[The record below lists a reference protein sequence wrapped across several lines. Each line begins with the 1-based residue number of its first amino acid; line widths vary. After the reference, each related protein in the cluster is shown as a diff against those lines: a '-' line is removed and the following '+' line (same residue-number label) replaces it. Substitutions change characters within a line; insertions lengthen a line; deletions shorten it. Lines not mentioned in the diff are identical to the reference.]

1 MIKLLNNWYQKH
13 FNDPQVAI
21 LALMLLASTLLLY
34 FLGDVLAPLL
44 AAIMIAYLL
53 DGAVSMLARKGVPNF
68 IAIMVTFSI
77 FIIALLVVLF
87 ILAPLLAQQAT
98 QFVLEIPKMLA
109 QGQAILMQLP
119 EKYPNVISA
128 QQVSDLLIEIRTQIT
143 DLSQAVVTFSLASVS
158 NLLTFMVYLVVVPLL
173 IFFFL
178 KDKKKILQWFI
189 AFLPSDRKLVSLVWN
204 EMNGKI
210 AGYVRGKFL
219 EIVLVWVVSY
229 LTFFTLGLNYAM
241 LLSFSVGVSVLI
253 PYVGAAIVTLP
264 VAIVAYF
271 QWGYSSE
278 MLYVVIAY
286 GIIQFLD
293 GNLLVPLLFSE
304 MVNLH
309 PSAIIAAVLLF
320 GGLWGFVG
328 VFFAIP
334 LATLIHAVIN
344 SWPKEAKINESM
356 TINETIAE

>member
-1 MIKLLNNWYQKH
+1 MIKLINDWYHKH

-21 LALMLLASTLLLY
+21 LALMLLVSTLVLY
-34 FLGDVLAPLL
+34 FLGDVLAPVL

-53 DGAVSMLARKGVPNF
+53 DGAVAVLHKKGIPHFV
-68 IAIMVTFSI
+68 AIMITFSI
-77 FIIALLVVLF
+77 FILALLVVLF
-87 ILAPLLAQQAT
+87 ILAPLLVQQAT
-98 QFVLEIPKMLA
+98 QFVLEIPKMLT
-109 QGQAILMQLP
+109 QGQELIMQLP

-128 QQVSDLLIEIRTQIT
+128 QQVSDLLIEIRTRIT
-143 DLSQAVVTFSLASVS
+143 DLSQAVVTFSLASVT
-158 NLLTFMVYLVVVPLL
+158 NLLTFMVYLIVVPLL

-178 KDKKKILQWFI
+178 KDKTKILKWFS
-189 AFLPSDRKLVSLVWN
+189 AFLPSDRKLVSTIWT

-229 LTFFTLGLNYAM
+229 LTFFTFNLNYAM
-241 LLSFSVGVSVLI
+241 LLSFAVGISVLI

-278 MLYVVIAY
+278 MLYVVLAY
-286 GIIQFLD
+286 GVIQFLD

-309 PSAIIAAVLLF
+309 PSAIIGAVILF
-320 GGLWGFVG
+320 GGLWGVLG

-334 LATLIHAVIN
+334 LATLIHSVIN
-344 SWPKEAKINESM
+344 SWPKSEKITE
-356 TINETIAE
+356 IADG

>member
-1 MIKLLNNWYQKH
+1 MIKLLNDWYDKH

-21 LALMLLASTLLLY
+21 LALILLVCTLFLY
-34 FLGDVLAPLL
+34 FLGGILAPLL

-53 DGAVSMLARKGVPNF
+53 DGAVSMLNRKGIPQF
-68 IAIMVTFSI
+68 IAILITFSI
-77 FIIALLVVLF
+77 FIIALIVVLF

-109 QGQAILMQLP
+109 QGQALLMQLP

-128 QQVSDLLIEIRTQIT
+128 QQVSDLLIEIRTRIT
-143 DLSQAVVTFSLASVS
+143 DLSQAVVTFSLASVT

-178 KDKKKILQWFI
+178 KDKDKILKWFT

-210 AGYVRGKFL
+210 AGYVRGKFV
-219 EIVLVWVVSY
+219 EIVLVWVASY

-241 LLSFSVGVSVLI
+241 LLSFSVGISVLI

-278 MLYVVIAY
+278 MLYVVVAY

-293 GNLLVPLLFSE
+293 GNLIVPLLFSE

-309 PSAIIAAVLLF
+309 PSAIIVAVLLF
-320 GGLWGFVG
+320 GGLWGVLG

-344 SWPKEAKINESM
+344 SWPKEKIM
-356 TINETIAE
+356 TEAGTE

>member
-1 MIKLLNNWYQKH
+1 MIKLLNDWYNKH
-13 FNDPQVAI
+13 FNDPQIAI
-21 LALMLLASTLLLY
+21 LAILLLLGGLLLY
-34 FLGDVLAPLL
+34 FFGGILAPLL

-53 DGAVSMLARKGVPNF
+53 DGAVAFLTTKGIPNF
-68 IAIMVTFSI
+68 IALSITFSI

-87 ILAPLLAQQAT
+87 ILAPLLFQQTT
-98 QFVLEIPKMLA
+98 QFVLEVPKMLA
-109 QGQAILMQLP
+109 QGQALIMQLP
-119 EKYPNVISA
+119 EKYPNVIST
-128 QQVSDLLIEIRTQIT
+128 QQVSDILIEIRTQIT
-143 DLSQAVVTFSLASVS
+143 DLSQAIVTFSLSS
-158 NLLTFMVYLVVVPLL
+158 FSDLLTFMVYLVVVPLL

-178 KDKKKILQWFI
+178 KDKKEILRWFGV
-189 AFLPSDRKLVSLVWN
+189 FLPSDRKLVSKIWN

-229 LTFFTLGLNYAM
+229 LTFFFFDLNYAV
-241 LLSFSVGVSVLI
+241 LLSFSVGISVLI

-286 GIIQFLD
+286 VIIQFLD

-309 PSAIIAAVLLF
+309 PTAIIVAVLLF
-320 GGLWGFVG
+320 GGLWGVLG

-334 LATLIHAVIN
+334 LATLIHAIIN
-344 SWPKEAKINESM
+344 SWPKDKKEYES
-356 TINETIAE
+356 IDG

>member
-1 MIKLLNNWYQKH
+1 MLKLLNDWYQKH

-21 LALMLLASTLLLY
+21 LGLLL
-34 FLGDVLAPLL
+34 FLGTMVLYFFGGVLAPLL
-44 AAIMIAYLL
+44 AAVMIAYLL
-53 DGAVSMLARKGVPNF
+53 DGVVSLLHKKGCPNF
-68 IAIMVTFSI
+68 IAILITYSL
-77 FIIALLVVLF
+77 FIIALLVVLL
-87 ILAPLLAQQAT
+87 ILAPLLFQQTT
-98 QFVLEIPKMLA
+98 QFILEVPKMLA
-109 QGQAILMQLP
+109 QGQAVLMQLP
-119 EKYPNVISA
+119 EEYPNVISP
-128 QQVSDLLIEIRTQIT
+128 QQISDILIEIRTQIT
-143 DLSQAVVTFSLASVS
+143 DLSQAIVTFSLASVS
-158 NLLTFMVYLVVVPLL
+158 DLLTFMVYLVVVPLL

-178 KDKKKILQWFI
+178 KDKKLILKWFGV
-189 AFLPSDRKLVSLVWN
+189 FLPSDRKLVSQVWN

-229 LTFFTLGLNYAM
+229 LTFFTFGLNYAV
-241 LLSFSVGVSVLI
+241 LLSFSVGISVLI

-271 QWGYSSE
+271 QWGFSYD
-278 MLYVVIAY
+278 MLYVVLAY
-286 GIIQFLD
+286 MVIQFLD

-309 PSAIIAAVLLF
+309 PSAIIVAVLLF
-320 GGLWGFVG
+320 GGLWGVLG

-344 SWPKEAKINESM
+344 SWPKDTVIPDS
-356 TINETIAE
+356 TDG

>member
-1 MIKLLNNWYQKH
+1 MLKLLNDWYHKH

-21 LALMLLASTLLLY
+21 LALLLFIGATVLY
-34 FLGDVLAPLL
+34 FFGGVLTPLL
-44 AAIMIAYLL
+44 AAVMIAYLL
-53 DGAVSMLARKGVPNF
+53 DGAVSLLHRKGLPNL
-68 IAIMVTFSI
+68 IAILITYSI
-77 FIIALLVVLF
+77 FIIALVIVLF
-87 ILAPLLAQQAT
+87 ILAPLLFQQTT
-98 QFVLEIPKMLA
+98 QFVLEVPKMLA
-109 QGQAILMQLP
+109 QGQALIMQLP
-119 EKYPNVISA
+119 EKYPTVISP

-143 DLSQAVVTFSLASVS
+143 DLSQVIVTFSLSSVS

-178 KDKKKILQWFI
+178 KDKHKILEWFGV
-189 AFLPSDRKLVSLVWN
+189 FLPNDRRLVSQVWN

-229 LTFFTLGLNYAM
+229 LTFFTFGLNYAV
-241 LLSFSVGVSVLI
+241 LLSFSVGISVLI

-271 QWGYSSE
+271 QWGYSYE
-278 MLYVVIAY
+278 MLYVVLAY
-286 GIIQFLD
+286 TVIQFLD

-309 PSAIIAAVLLF
+309 PSAIIVAVLLF
-320 GGLWGFVG
+320 GGLWGVLG

-334 LATLIHAVIN
+334 LATLVHAVIN
-344 SWPKEAKINESM
+344 SWPKEAIMPEISDG
-356 TINETIAE
+356 

>member
-1 MIKLLNNWYQKH
+1 MIKLLNDWYQKH

-21 LALMLLASTLLLY
+21 LALLLFIGTMLLY
-34 FLGDVLAPLL
+34 FFGDILAPLL

-53 DGAVSMLARKGVPNF
+53 DGAVAMFKRKGIPNF
-68 IAIMVTFSI
+68 IAILITFSA
-77 FIIALLVVLF
+77 FIIMLLVVLF
-87 ILAPLLAQQAT
+87 ILAPLLFQQTT
-98 QFVLEIPKMLA
+98 QFVLEVPKMMA
-109 QGQAILMQLP
+109 QGQALLMQLP
-119 EKYPNVISA
+119 EKYPSVISP
-128 QQVSDLLIEIRTQIT
+128 QQVSDILIEIRTQIT
-143 DLSQAVVTFSLASVS
+143 DLSQAIVTFSLASVAD
-158 NLLTFMVYLVVVPLL
+158 LLTFMVYLVVVPLL

-178 KDKKKILQWFI
+178 KDKEKILQWFGM
-189 AFLPSDRKLVSLVWN
+189 FLPSDRKLVSQVWN

-229 LTFFTLGLNYAM
+229 FTFFFLDLNYAM

-271 QWGYSSE
+271 QWGYSYD
-278 MLYVVIAY
+278 MMYVLIAY
-286 GIIQFLD
+286 LVIQFLD

-309 PSAIIAAVLLF
+309 PSAIIVAVLLF
-320 GGLWGFVG
+320 GGLWGVVG

-344 SWPKEAKINESM
+344 SWPKDEVLLEPLTNG
-356 TINETIAE
+356 

>member
-1 MIKLLNNWYQKH
+1 MLKLVSNWYEKH

-21 LALMLLASTLLLY
+21 LALLLFLGAMVLY
-34 FLGDVLAPLL
+34 FFGDILAPLL
-44 AAIMIAYLL
+44 AAVMIAYLL
-53 DGAVSMLARKGVPNF
+53 DGVVSLLHKKGFPNF
-68 IAIMVTFSI
+68 IAILITYSI

-87 ILAPLLAQQAT
+87 ILAPLLFQQTT
-98 QFVLEIPKMLA
+98 QFVLEIPKMLS
-109 QGQAILMQLP
+109 QGQDILMQLP
-119 EKYPNVISA
+119 EKYPNVISP
-128 QQVSDLLIEIRTQIT
+128 QQVSDLLIEIRTQIA
-143 DLSQAVVTFSLASVS
+143 DFSQVVVTFSLASVS
-158 NLLTFMVYLVVVPLL
+158 DLLTFMVYLVVVPLL

-178 KDKKKILQWFI
+178 KDKEKILKWFG
-189 AFLPSDRKLVSLVWN
+189 AFLPSDRKLVSQVWN

-229 LTFFTLGLNYAM
+229 LTFFTFGLNYAI

-271 QWGYSSE
+271 QWGYSYE
-278 MLYVVIAY
+278 MLYVVLAY
-286 GIIQFLD
+286 MVIQFLD

-309 PSAIIAAVLLF
+309 PSAIIVAVLLF
-320 GGLWGFVG
+320 GGLWGVLG

-344 SWPKEAKINESM
+344 SWPKDKVITEL
-356 TINETIAE
+356 TDG

>member
-1 MIKLLNNWYQKH
+1 MLRLVNDWYHRH

-21 LALMLLASTLLLY
+21 LALLLLFSATLLY
-34 FLGDVLAPLL
+34 FIGDILTPLL
-44 AAIMIAYLL
+44 AAIIIAYLL
-53 DGAVSMLARKGVPNF
+53 DGVVFKCVQLKIPRF
-68 IAIMVTFSI
+68 IAIVGTFGL
-77 FIIALLVVLF
+77 FIVFLIIVLF
-87 ILAPLLAQQAT
+87 ILAPLMIRQGT
-98 QFVLEIPKMLA
+98 QFVLEIPKMFT
-109 QGQAILMQLP
+109 QGQEILMQLP
-119 EKYPNVISA
+119 EKYPNIIS
-128 QQVSDLLIEIRTQIT
+128 QDQVAELLAGIRAQIT
-143 DLSQAVVTFSLASVS
+143 DLSQTVVSFSLSSVS
-158 NLLTFMVYLVVVPLL
+158 DLLTFMVYLIIVPLL

-178 KDKKKILQWFI
+178 MDKDKILNWFKN
-189 AFLPSDRKLVSLVWN
+189 FLPNDRKLVSKVWY

-210 AGYVRGKFL
+210 AGYVRGKFM
-219 EIVLVWVVSY
+219 EIMIVWLVSY
-229 LTFFTLGLNYAM
+229 VTFLVFDLDYAL

-271 QWGYSSE
+271 QWGYASDT
-278 MLYVVIAY
+278 LYVMIAY

-309 PSAIIAAVLLF
+309 PAAIIVAVLLF
-320 GGLWGFVG
+320 GGLWGIWG

-344 SWPKEAKINESM
+344 SWPKSVADNE
-356 TINETIAE
+356 